1 MDPVPRPCAL
11 SPVQV
16 IADGQG
22 RSSSRLGDAPRGR
35 ILLLEPRAPDS
46 RLPPC
51 PACCRERC
59 PGPIGA
65 RPREGGLW
73 WPSGKGLAPQCRGGG
88 LSSRPEGPSCCPAAC
103 APTSRAGLLPAPRPP
118 HARFLVCCWLW
129 PFSRG
134 EATSPCGLDRRVPAQ
149 SEEDPVMCRWPQPPL
164 SSLDDVCPCPC
175 LSSHGLLGSGHWV
188 PWDLMYLGC

>member
-1 MDPVPRPCAL
+1 MARVAPLHGSAMLHGGASCSL
-11 SPVQV
+11 SPGPRTPGCPRVLPAV
-16 IADGQG
+16 GNAALGPSG
-22 RSSSRLGDAPRGR
+22 RVPGKEGCGGPRGKAW
-35 ILLLEPRAPDS
+35 PRSA
-46 RLPPC
+46 
-51 PACCRERC
+51 
-59 PGPIGA
+59 G
-65 RPREGGLW
+65 
-73 WPSGKGLAPQCRGGG
+73 GGG